1 VSFDAPFYGVITGMF
16 TNARF
21 FKCALQVNP
30 AGYIKYRGQQQSF
43 NEHEYSQKLLFISL
57 EAAFKSL

>member
-1 VSFDAPFYGVITGMF
+1 MF